1 MKSFGSSIGI
11 LVPVFV
17 LLSACKRDEPGSQN
31 TPSPSATATTTA
43 LAVAASAAPAAA
55 APSGTSAKTD
65 KGVCPY
71 PRRCTDAC
79 VKAHTAALEACSAE
93 WKVLEQA
100 VSNVK
105 EQGECTAHCLKSKN
119 TALCVGPETKA
130 ECDCVE
136 KCLEGTPPA
145 VREKG
150 EPYLR
155 CYANKVAAACY

>member
-1 MKSFGSSIGI
+1 
-11 LVPVFV
+11 
-17 LLSACKRDEPGSQN
+17 
-31 TPSPSATATTTA
+31 
-43 LAVAASAAPAAA
+43 
-55 APSGTSAKTD
+55 
-65 KGVCPY
+65 VCPY

-79 VKAHTAALEACSAE
+79 KKAHFAAIDGCSAE

-105 EQGECTAHCLKSKN
+105 EQGECTARCLKTN
-119 TALCVGPETKA
+119 TSAGCVGPANKA

-155 CYANKVAAACY
+155 CYANTVAASCY